1 MNSPYWLSRVHLRD
15 EPGVSAL
22 KKILPKK
29 EQWRLGGCFHPRSR
43 GEHHVSREAI
53 NHILIWRLFKGEPI
67 KDGPSRK
74 RDFLYR
80 QDSANARTFY
90 ILSARKPEDDDGIF
104 KIDEP
109 KSFQPVLQNG
119 QQLHFMLRCNPVVAN
134 KDGRHDVVM
143 NALNSTP
150 ANKGRAEKRPQLI
163 WEAGC
168 DWLMKLSQRKE
179 NSPGFHI
186 ADKKYIRIDGYHKHR
201 IPRKGAAKDM
211 QFHTLDFEGKL
222 TVDNPEQFVSAICK
236 GFGKA
241 KAFGCGLMLIRRAI

>member
-15 EPGVSAL
+15 EPDVSTL

-29 EQWRLGGCFHPRSR
+29 EQWRLGGRY
-43 GEHHVSREAI
+43 VSREAI
-53 NHILIWRLFKGEPI
+53 NHTLIWKLFVEP
-67 KDGPSRK
+67 DHK

-80 QDSANARTFY
+80 QDSANVRTFY
-90 ILSARKPEDDDGIF
+90 ILSARKPEDHDGIF

-109 KSFQPVLQNG
+109 KSFQPVLQKD

-134 KDGRHDVVM
+134 KYGRHDVVM

-150 ANKGRAEKRPQLI
+150 ANNGRGEMRPQLI
-163 WEAGC
+163 WDAGC

-186 ADKKYIRIDGYHKHR
+186 ADKKYIRIDGYHQHR

-211 QFHTLDFEGKL
+211 QFYTLDFEGKL

>member
-15 EPGVSAL
+15 ELEVSAL
-22 KKILPKK
+22 RKILPKK
-29 EQWRLGGCFHPRSR
+29 EQWRLGGHYPARAPAR
-43 GEHHVSREAI
+43 VRNTVSREAI
-53 NHILIWRLFKGEPI
+53 NHTLIWSLFKDDRDE
-67 KDGPSRK
+67 RNHK

-90 ILSARKPEDDDGIF
+90 ILSARKPEDDVGIF

-109 KSFQPVLQNG
+109 KTFQPVLQNG

-134 KDGRHDVVM
+134 KYGRHDVVM

-150 ANKGRAEKRPQLI
+150 ANKGRAEMRPQLI

-168 DWLMKLSQRKE
+168 DWLTKLSQRKE

-186 ADKKYIRIDGYHKHR
+186 ADKKYIRIDGYYQHC
-201 IPRKGAAKDM
+201 IPRKKAAKDM